1 MRTQVRCNRARH
13 LNVWLCRHLS
23 DIIGAVP
30 CNDKAEF
37 KKLFDGCTQDIL
49 LVMYLSNLVRSHVA
63 LAEKLGTFA
72 LALA

>member
-1 MRTQVRCNRARH
+1 MIYRIV
-13 LNVWLCRHLS
+13 LCRHLS

-30 CNDKAEF
+30 CNDKEEF
-37 KKLFDGCTQDIL
+37 KKLFDGCSKDIL
-49 LVMYLSNLVRSHVA
+49 LVMYLSSIVRAHIS